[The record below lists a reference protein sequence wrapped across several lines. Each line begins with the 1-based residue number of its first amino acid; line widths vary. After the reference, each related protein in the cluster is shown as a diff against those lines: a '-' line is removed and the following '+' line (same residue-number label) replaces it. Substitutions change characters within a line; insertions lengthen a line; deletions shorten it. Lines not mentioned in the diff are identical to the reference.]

1 MSDVFDNWAD
11 RILDGARLPSEVV
24 RRALYRH
31 LDDNVRRAA
40 EHRFRQYSDVELRE
54 GVPALLALLAEETG
68 VAPAEPD
75 ASPRAAATP
84 WPAEE
89 PRHKGDDNRP
99 PSQPLRAA
107 RYELSRADTRAAYN
121 RAGGSGTGQY
131 STAEF
136 DFGMAEGSGGPA
148 TPALTACELL
158 ARTGDPR
165 AAPLLAAVFANPG
178 VNMSVRRAAGRAL
191 LVFEAPWILDAAPT
205 CVAMITTR
213 LKCPSGLRVQWQA
226 VRLLGKIGSPLAD
239 PAVPAL
245 TKILFE
251 SDALVLPPLAALALG
266 GIGTPEARA
275 ALERL
280 DREFV
285 PGVDCWDKRDSAD
298 RGLIR
303 RATSAALGLGPTP
316 DVQDLDDDS
325 FRGCDMRRRRREW

>member
-11 RILDGARLPSEVV
+11 RMLDGARLPSAVV

-40 EHRFRQYSDVELRE
+40 EHRFRQCSDVELRE
-54 GVPALLALLAEETG
+54 GVPALLALLAGETG
-68 VAPAEPD
+68 VEPGVSPLAD
-75 ASPRAAATP
+75 ANP
-84 WPAEE
+84 WPAEK
-89 PRHKGDDNRP
+89 PRRNDDENAP

-107 RYELSRADTRAAYN
+107 RYDLTRANVHAAYE
-121 RAGGSGTGQY
+121 RAGGTRTGL
-131 STAEF
+131 SSNAEF
-136 DFGMAEGSGGPA
+136 NFSLAEGAGGPA

-165 AAPLLAAVFANPG
+165 AVPLLVAVFASPE
-178 VNMSVRRAAGRAL
+178 VCLSVRRAAGRTL
-191 LVFEAPWILDAAPT
+191 LAFEIPWILDAAPG
-205 CVAMITTR
+205 CVAMIATR
-213 LKCPSGLRVQWQA
+213 LKYPDGLRIQWQA

-239 PAVPAL
+239 PAVPDL
-245 TKILFE
+245 VRILFE

-285 PGVDCWDKRDSAD
+285 PGAECWDKRESAD

-303 RATSAALGLGPTP
+303 RATRAALGLEPTP
-316 DVQDLDDDS
+316 EVPDLDDDD
-325 FRGCDMRRRRREW
+325 FRGCDLRRRRREW